1 VIASQ
6 SPRALVAYL
15 DDPSPEVAR
24 MAMRR
29 LAESDGDTVAA
40 ELRARLLDADLSLV
54 PDIAKALQR
63 TGDGTAVQLAIA
75 GLRQQP
81 YTRRVAAAQALGVL
95 GATHAAPSLRAALND
110 DIAAVR
116 IAVLGAL
123 AHIGP
128 QAGAATECAR
138 LLSDPDSHVRAAA
151 VRAVTRIAARPGP
164 LIARAAAD
172 SDRVVRTEVA
182 RALLGDADIRVREAA
197 AGAAGFLQATQLA
210 TLLVSDPASDVRH
223 AAAATLGRVGDHRVA
238 DRLIAGIEDRDAIV
252 RAAVLRGLEE
262 VLTRADAIERL
273 SGELMSERA
282 ERRRASLY
290 GLLHLRA
297 REAGESVRRLVE
309 DPDPDVRL
317 ALVRAADALL
327 AEPEA
332 VVRELAADSDQVV
345 RHSAEIWLLRR
356 TISAGESRRPRQTRL
371 TLPAGGSGKMGSER

>member
-1 VIASQ
+1 
-6 SPRALVAYL
+6 
-15 DDPSPEVAR
+15 
-24 MAMRR
+24 
-29 LAESDGDTVAA
+29 
-40 ELRARLLDADLSLV
+40 
-54 PDIAKALQR
+54 
-63 TGDGTAVQLAIA
+63 
-75 GLRQQP
+75 
-81 YTRRVAAAQALGVL
+81 
-95 GATHAAPSLRAALND
+95 
-110 DIAAVR
+110 
-116 IAVLGAL
+116 
-123 AHIGP
+123 
-128 QAGAATECAR
+128 
-138 LLSDPDSHVRAAA
+138 
-151 VRAVTRIAARPGP
+151 
-164 LIARAAAD
+164 
-172 SDRVVRTEVA
+172 
-182 RALLGDADIRVREAA
+182 
-197 AGAAGFLQATQLA
+197 
-210 TLLVSDPASDVRH
+210 LLVSDPASDVRH